1 MRVTRYYVRTQRPSE
16 TEFPMPF
23 LYKQQSTTQETNI
36 KNYKDPNVE
45 KKEAEQ

>member
-23 LYKQQSTTQETNI
+23 LYKQSTTQETNI